1 MTSLLQE
8 QQRLQRLTLDIPV
21 AAPVDNIPDG
31 VTTNPMEVN
40 SSLKFEK
47 KSGQKAECGC
57 SQSKTSWLRSVERR
71 LTLHVQ
77 RTVRTEIR
85 KALRYT
91 RSSKQKMSL

>member
-8 QQRLQRLTLDIPV
+8 QQRMQRLTLDISVAPAANNIPV
-21 AAPVDNIPDG
+21 A
-31 VTTNPMEVN
+31 VTSNPMGGN
-40 SSLKFEK
+40 SSLKSEI

-91 RSSKQKMSL
+91 RGSKQKLSL

>member
-1 MTSLLQE
+1 M
-8 QQRLQRLTLDIPV
+8 QRLTLDISV
-21 AAPVDNIPDG
+21 ASPANNIPIA
-31 VTTNPMEVN
+31 VTSNLMGGN
-40 SSLKFEK
+40 SSLKTEI

-91 RSSKQKMSL
+91 RGSKQKLSL